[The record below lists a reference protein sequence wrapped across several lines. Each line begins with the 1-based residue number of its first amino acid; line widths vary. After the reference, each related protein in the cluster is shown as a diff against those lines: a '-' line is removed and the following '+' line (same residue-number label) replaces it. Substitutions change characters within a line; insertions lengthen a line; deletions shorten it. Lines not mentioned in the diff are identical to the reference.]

1 MTMADRILIVD
12 DSATLRASV
21 DYTLSE
27 AGYKV
32 VQASN
37 GKEALELL
45 ASYGGKNDK
54 ISMII
59 TDINMPLMDGIDFI
73 RKVKETPFKFIPIL
87 VMTTESEESKKLEG
101 KEAGAS
107 GWLVKPFKPEQLLK
121 IVSKFVRS

>member
-12 DSATLRASV
+12 DSATLRAPV

-27 AGYKV
+27 AGYEV

-107 GWLVKPFKPEQLLK
+107 G
-121 IVSKFVRS
+121 